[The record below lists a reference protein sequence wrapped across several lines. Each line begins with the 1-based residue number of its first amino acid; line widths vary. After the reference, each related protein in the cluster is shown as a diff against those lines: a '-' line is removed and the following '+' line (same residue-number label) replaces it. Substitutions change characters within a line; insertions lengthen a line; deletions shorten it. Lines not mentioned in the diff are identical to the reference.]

1 MPPILGAAGF
11 KSRLAQ
17 RCFSKYVGLEE
28 VVEMI
33 PRPLEVKAR
42 KNFRIWLRYDDGTQG
57 EVDLS
62 DVAGQGVFAA
72 WNDVAFF
79 NSVRLGSH
87 GAIEWG
93 ENLDI
98 CPDAMYL
105 RLTGESPEDVFP
117 ALKSVHADA

>member
-1 MPPILGAAGF
+1 
-11 KSRLAQ
+11 
-17 RCFSKYVGLEE
+17 
-28 VVEMI
+28 MI
-33 PRPLEVKAR
+33 PRLVEVKAR
-42 KNFRIWLRYDDGTQG
+42 NNFRIWLRYDDGTEG

-72 WNDVAFF
+72 WNDTGFF
-79 NSVRLGSH
+79 NAVRLGSH

-105 RLTGESPEDVFP
+105 RLTGKSPEEVFP

>member
-1 MPPILGAAGF
+1 
-11 KSRLAQ
+11 
-17 RCFSKYVGLEE
+17 
-28 VVEMI
+28 MI

-42 KNFRIWLRYDDGTQG
+42 KNFRIWLRYDDGTEG

-62 DVAGQGVFAA
+62 DMAGQGVFAA

-105 RLTGESPEDVFP
+105 RLTGKSPEEVFP
-117 ALKSVHADA
+117 ALKS